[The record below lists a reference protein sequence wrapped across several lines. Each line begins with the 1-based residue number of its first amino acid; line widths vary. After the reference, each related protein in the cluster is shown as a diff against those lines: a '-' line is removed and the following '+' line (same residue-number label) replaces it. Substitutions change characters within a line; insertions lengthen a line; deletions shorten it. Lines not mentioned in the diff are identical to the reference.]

1 MKSET
6 TCKNSAHLHEKKK
19 TKIRHRM
26 VMLRRLQLQVCVCV
40 VESTQNYVFS
50 EKLAARLSSSHAA
63 TKEKVITLSQ
73 NNNQPKQ

>member
-1 MKSET
+1 MQKFS
-6 TCKNSAHLHEKKK
+6 SFARKKK

-26 VMLRRLQLQVCVCV
+26 VMLPHLQLQVCVCVCV

-73 NNNQPKQ
+73 NNKQPKQ